1 MTAGSDGVT
10 GIINSQTV
18 NLSLIRTARFDT
30 TSSSIISEDPFV
42 EMNSANDGENRIL
55 LNDELAHFI
64 LST

>member
-30 TSSSIISEDPFV
+30 ASSSIISEDPFV
-42 EMNSANDGENRIL
+42 EMNSANDGEKRIL